1 MALFASFGLVACDK
15 EKIDDETKME
25 QALNSIALGDL
36 NSLTQP
42 FDLISVTGKHKLPI
56 TWSLE
61 NVEGEQAELD
71 LSGAVPRVIITQD
84 PYRGVDENGKPLNK
98 WGHAVLTATVRIKD
112 KTKSRSWDLYIKPA
126 DEFYNLSV
134 IEAAQQSEG
143 TPVKVEGTVTYVHSN
158 GFYIADETG
167 SIYVYK
173 FPSSA
178 TLKDKILPGAK
189 VEIEGNITI
198 YYGQPEIGEKY
209 NIKIK
214 EEAPATFNYAEL
226 AEETYLPEI
235 VWREATDPKAYGRIV
250 NFVGKVVEDNSGKTT
265 YYQLFDETF
274 NLKITIYDESSGAPK
289 QFLDQVKEKVG
300 KYVKATFVVYNYHSS
315 YKIWRV
321 FGVPGTVQE
330 VSAFQY
336 TQENKLEL
344 AAAKIRNSL
353 DGSSVFSN
361 ITLPTSLS
369 EFEGLTVTWAS
380 SHPDIISTTGVFNY
394 PEETTEVELTMTL
407 KLGTLEKQSKLK
419 VTAVAPRTMTVA
431 EVHKAIDMNQAK
443 TVLVEGVIIGRD
455 SDGYFYLADET
466 GVIFVRTKLSDFNV
480 AVGDKVKI
488 IADGSFYDG
497 KDRYGRRLA
506 DGGNAVITK
515 VDNEKHESPLA
526 LTDASI
532 SDFDHTITKST
543 LKKFKEEELASQLLK
558 ISGYFRLIKEG
569 SYTNT
574 YLAESMDENAPKMK
588 IYYKSYNVSEL
599 NILDGQQVT
608 LIVAVYEV
616 YPESG
621 GWALGFMG
629 REGDVILTDEVK
641 EAVARKELDALMPE
655 NNNLT
660 EDLDFPAETKYKL
673 IIDNVTYQ
681 FISDTPSVLGND
693 GKFTAPEEDTEV
705 TLTVKAI
712 FSETH
717 EKEFTYTLTAK
728 ADATPAEP
736 KEELLLNLDFGTA
749 PKNGYEA
756 GNLTFTNGDGAE
768 YTFNKNR
775 VQTNTSK
782 YAPHIEAGAFLVLST
797 NVGNKEAWIEF
808 DWVSLN
814 LTKITIDLSVWNN
827 DQHFETIVNSQG
839 ARISL
844 EKYVNDQWVAVKN
857 TDNLEN
863 VLSKL
868 VKGQYTTVSF
878 ENLTAGKY
886 RLYYTDP
893 QTTAPED
900 KNTITAITADNIK
913 VYGYKNK

>member
-1 MALFASFGLVACDK
+1 MRLFRKLIILVLALFASFGLVACDK

-198 YYGQPEIGEKY
+198 YYSQPEIGDKY

-250 NFVGKVVEDNSGKTT
+250 NFVGKVVEDNSGSTT

-315 YKIWRV
+315 YKTWRV

-419 VTAVAPRTMTVA
+419 VTAVAPEQMTVA
-431 EVHKAIDMNQAK
+431 ELLAAIDEEKAK
-443 TVLVEGVIIGRD
+443 AVLVEGVIIGRD
-455 SDGYFYLADET
+455 SGGYFYLADET
-466 GVIFVRTKLSDFNV
+466 AVVYTRVKLSDHNV
-480 AVGDKVKI
+480 EVGDKVRV
-488 IADGSFYDG
+488 IANGSIYNG
-497 KDRYGRRLA
+497 TTRYNRQFAG
-506 DGGNAVITK
+506 DGNAVIEK
-515 VDNEKHESPLA
+515 VDDEKHESPLEA
-526 LTDASI
+526 VQAEI
-532 SDFDHTITKST
+532 SDFDHTITVDNLVEKVQ
-543 LKKFKEEELASQLLK
+543 EEELFGK
-558 ISGYFRLIKEG
+558 VFEISGYFILVPSG
-569 SYTNT
+569 SFTDL
-574 YLAESMDENAPKMK
+574 YLAESLEEGADKVRIYHSSMEVDALKMLAGK
-588 IYYKSYNVSEL
+588 E
-599 NILDGQQVT
+599 VT
-608 LIVAVYEV
+608 LIAVVYEC
-616 YPESG
+616 YPNTG
-621 GWALGFMG
+621 LWNLGFLG
-629 REGDVILTDEVK
+629 REGDLKVTLT
-641 EAVARKELDALMPE
+641 
-655 NNNLT
+655 N
-660 EDLDFPAETKYKL
+660 EDLEEIAENEIKAILPEDNLLVGDLKFFNKTKYPYVL
-673 IIDNVTYQ
+673 GDVTYQ
-681 FISDTPSVLGND
+681 FVSNNTDVLD
-693 GKFTAPEEDTEV
+693 AEGKYTEPDAEV
-705 TLTVKAI
+705 TVKLTVTVT
-712 FSETH
+712 FSAEHT
-717 EKEFTYTLTAK
+717 KVFEFDLTAK
-728 ADATPAEP
+728 P
-736 KEELLLNLDFGTA
+736 EE
-749 PKNGYEA
+749 
-756 GNLTFTNGDGAE
+756 
-768 YTFNKNR
+768 
-775 VQTNTSK
+775 
-782 YAPHIEAGAFLVLST
+782 
-797 NVGNKEAWIEF
+797 
-808 DWVSLN
+808 
-814 LTKITIDLSVWNN
+814 
-827 DQHFETIVNSQG
+827 
-839 ARISL
+839 
-844 EKYVNDQWVAVKN
+844 
-857 TDNLEN
+857 
-863 VLSKL
+863 
-868 VKGQYTTVSF
+868 
-878 ENLTAGKY
+878 
-886 RLYYTDP
+886 
-893 QTTAPED
+893 APED
-900 KNTITAITADNIK
+900 PSLKYHFDFEDGGTNSYNDATTDFTNLVNNSKVEIVSHRVSYQKTGNVDGATRGMVISPRKGGSNDETAWAELNFGTDVITAMTFDCYFWDSSAEQYFTKFELQVKVGDEWTTVKDLLAEIAGKTTINQITLEGLSGSVFRFYAEGGQNGGNNARVIIDNFKAHIDF
-913 VYGYKNK
+913 NE